1 MCNFC
6 NNAQFISSSPGWHW
20 WLWCWNWVDQE
31 YAVTH
36 FYTCKHSW
44 IFPKAPDFFWVSWKP
59 KSTNDRSV
67 WNQNWVNLKIKDQPM
82 TRQIWENQDQNQL
95 KIWSSDWIGSDN
107 FQVSDWSVP
116 GVLNQESVAVQALN
130 FRDAWLKEI
139 KTEAYINF
147 WSHSSVRECVQM
159 CVYKLFVWHFKRTN
173 SGYTKFLT
181 HQCKVPPV
189 KCIINSSLDSIEVI
203 KSELSVVKNDSRIY

>member
-20 WLWCWNWVDQE
+20 WLLCFNWVDQE

-67 WNQNWVNLKIKDQPM
+67 WNQNWVNLKIKNQPM

-95 KIWSSDWIGSDN
+95 KIWSSDWIESDN
-107 FQVSDWSVP
+107 FQVSNWSVP
-116 GVLNQESVAVQALN
+116 GVLNQESVTVQGCLVERN
-130 FRDAWLKEI
+130 KDRKIYQFLKSFFCQRMC
-139 KTEAYINF
+139 TN
-147 WSHSSVRECVQM
+147 VRVQ
-159 CVYKLFVWHFKRTN
+159 
-173 SGYTKFLT
+173 
-181 HQCKVPPV
+181 
-189 KCIINSSLDSIEVI
+189 IICLAF
-203 KSELSVVKNDSRIY
+203 